1 MKRPLRALLSAL
13 FPQRTAC
20 HACGEP
26 LRAGDGLLCPRCE
39 ASLRAAAFAPAWM
52 ETVVDAQI
60 DCAASPFR
68 YEGAAA
74 ALVRALKFG
83 GDHTAALPLAEGL
96 AAACAA
102 LPALRAFDLCVPVP
116 LHYRRFRQRGY
127 NQAEVLA
134 AALCE
139 ALGLPP
145 PVNALVRVLH
155 RHSQVGQGRE
165 ARRRNIEGAFQ
176 PGVEGAKAVR
186 GRAVLLV
193 DDVLTTGATAVEC
206 ALALRAAGATC
217 VLLLT
222 ACRA

>member
-1 MKRPLRALLSAL
+1 MTRPLRALLQAL

-26 LRAGDGLLCPRCE
+26 LQAGDGLLCPRCE
-39 ASLRAAAFAPAWM
+39 ASLRACRFMPGRE
-52 ETVVDAQI
+52 ETVVDTLI
-60 DCAASPFR
+60 DCAASPFG

-83 GDHTAALPLAEGL
+83 GDHTAALPLAEGM

-102 LPALRAFDLCVPVP
+102 VPALRAFDLCVPVP
-116 LHYRRFRQRGY
+116 LHYKRYRQRGY
-127 NQAEVLA
+127 NQSQVLA
-134 AALCE
+134 AAFCQIM
-139 ALGLPP
+139 GLAP
-145 PVNALVRVLH
+145 PVEALVRVRH
-155 RHSQVGQGRE
+155 RHSQVGQGSA
-165 ARRRNIEGAFQ
+165 ARRRNVVGAFQ

-193 DDVLTTGATAVEC
+193 DDVLTTGATAAEC
-206 ALALRAAGATC
+206 ALALRAAGAAG